1 MNIYDFVQIF
11 MFSEQNH
18 EDFKDQHG
26 INFKRIHV
34 NNYASNFIKS
44 VSFTYDNP
52 SQDISMNALQ
62 KGAQGSQNVA
72 SPQNTKPIRHTLPL
86 WQPLVALGFVS
97 VVVGGMF
104 YRQINSE
111 ASPKEQIS
119 KALKSKPAKSKGK
132 FCTEC
137 GNKIL
142 PMNKFCANCGA
153 KL

>member
-1 MNIYDFVQIF
+1 
-11 MFSEQNH
+11 
-18 EDFKDQHG
+18 
-26 INFKRIHV
+26 
-34 NNYASNFIKS
+34 
-44 VSFTYDNP
+44 
-52 SQDISMNALQ
+52 MNALQ

-104 YRQINSE
+104 YRQISSE
-111 ASPKEQIS
+111 ASPQEQ
-119 KALKSKPAKSKGK
+119 KPKPVKSKPAKSRGK

-142 PMNKFCANCGA
+142 PTNKFCANCGA